1 MNKATPVSQS
11 TRRRIITI
19 AACAVAILAIY
30 QLSPISAANT
40 TATAQP
46 RQPTAPQTPQPPT
59 TTNTYT
65 TTNTTIN
72 LAAIPIDNLANRLAA
87 LSPDDPA
94 AYFDL
99 AELIAAERW
108 ALGAEQLART
118 LYVLTLELRR
128 TDANAIASA
137 TDRAGSLAASACFGL
152 AELAHTE
159 EERRWL
165 LAVAGLLQPIGSPAT
180 GPLATR
186 SIDADSPAYHLAT
199 ALGLTRAGLGRR
211 AQQHLD
217 RPGVSELLDRYE
229 RLLDPA
235 GLDGGARRLRQHIQA
250 WPQCNECRNRR
261 IVTSATRGEVRR
273 DVCPQCRGNPGP
285 QLDPRE
291 EVLQLRLEAL
301 LLQGIHR
308 SWGAQSIADA
318 GAPLRDADPAE
329 IAPVY
334 GINPQNTIFRNGQWT
349 KPPDPEQ
356 AQAKHPE
363 NPTTTHND
371 PGLLQPNQP
380 T

>member
-1 MNKATPVSQS
+1 MSKATSKKLS
-11 TRRRIITI
+11 TRRRNITI
-19 AACAVAILAIY
+19 AACAAALIATY
-30 QLSPISAANT
+30 QLAPTSTAST
-40 TATAQP
+40 TASAQP
-46 RQPTAPQTPQPPT
+46 RQPTTPQTPQPT
-59 TTNTYT
+59 TTTAT
-65 TTNTTIN
+65 TTTIN
-72 LAAIPIDNLANRLAA
+72 LNAIPINNLASRLAA

-94 AYFDL
+94 AYFEL

-108 ALGAEQLART
+108 APGAEQLART

-128 TDANAIASA
+128 TDANAIGSA

-165 LAVAGLLQPIGSPAT
+165 LAVAGLLQPVGSPTT

-186 SIDADSPAYHLAT
+186 SIDADSPAFHLAT

-250 WPQCNECRNRR
+250 WPQCHECRNRR
-261 IVTSATRGEVRR
+261 IVTTATRGEVRR
-273 DVCPQCRGNPGP
+273 EVCPQCRGNPGP

-356 AQAKHPE
+356 AHSKHPDS
-363 NPTTTHND
+363 PTTTHTD
-371 PGLLQPNQP
+371 SRLHQPNQP